1 MGGVL
6 LGIIVMAGVVG
17 VACWERHGGRV
28 PTFPDVRLP
37 VHGMAALVVGLLLA
51 VMAAS
56 IVALDLSLVWL
67 RVH

>member
-6 LGIIVMAGVVG
+6 LGIIVMAGLVG
-17 VACWERHGGRV
+17 VACWERHGGQV

-37 VHGMAALVVGLLLA
+37 VHGMTALVVGLLLA
-51 VMAAS
+51 VMAAA

-67 RVH
+67 RMH